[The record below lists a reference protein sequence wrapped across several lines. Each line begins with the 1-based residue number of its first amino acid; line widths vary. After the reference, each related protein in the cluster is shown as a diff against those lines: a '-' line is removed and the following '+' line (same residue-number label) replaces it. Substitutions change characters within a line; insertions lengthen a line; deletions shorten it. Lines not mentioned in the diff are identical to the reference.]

1 MMADPQ
7 SRIVHAISIPA
18 ARIGVTGAT
27 GFVGAAIVDRLL
39 GMGAAVRV
47 LVRNPARLD
56 ISGTLDIVQGSLG
69 DNRALE
75 PFSHGLDALI
85 HCAGLTHARTKQA
98 FFETNVE
105 GAAQIAAAFSAQHTH
120 QNPGAR
126 FVHISSLAARVPDIS
141 AYARSKAASET
152 AVATA
157 CSSPVVTVRAP
168 ALFGPRD
175 HATLPFFRAV
185 KRGLAP
191 IPGGARETRASILY
205 VGDFVEAVIACLTL
219 SLTAPVSLFEVGD
232 AKPDGHSWPEIAE
245 ACGKA
250 FGRRPR
256 LVRLPR
262 MVLTGH
268 SVLNSFVQKGLG
280 RAPMLTPEKIDEFFY
295 PDWAAR
301 DNLLS
306 THADWRPAV
315 PLDEG
320 FRRTAD
326 WYRQAGWL

>member
-7 SRIVHAISIPA
+7 SRTIRALYIPS

-27 GFVGAAIVDRLL
+27 GFVGATIVDRLL
-39 GMGAAVRV
+39 GMGATVRV

-69 DNRALE
+69 DNRALQT
-75 PFSHGLDALI
+75 FAHGLDALI

-98 FFETNVE
+98 FFTTNVD
-105 GAAQIAAAFSAQHTH
+105 GAAQIAAAFSAQHAQET
-120 QNPGAR
+120 PGAR

-141 AYARSKAASET
+141 TYAHSKAASET

-157 CSSPVVTVRAP
+157 SSCPVVTLRAP

-175 HATLPFFRAV
+175 HATLPFFKAV
-185 KRGLAP
+185 KKGIAP
-191 IPGGARETRASILY
+191 IPGGNREKRASILY
-205 VGDFVEAVIACLTL
+205 VDDFVEAIIACLTHP
-219 SLTAPVSLFEVGD
+219 LTGPVSLFEVGD
-232 AKPDGHSWPEIAE
+232 AKPDGHSWPEIAK
-245 ACGKA
+245 ACGTA
-250 FGRRPR
+250 FGRSPR

-262 MVLTGH
+262 TVLTGH
-268 SVLNSFVQKGLG
+268 AAVNAFAQKRLG
-280 RAPMLTPEKIDEFFY
+280 RAPMLTPEKVAEFFY

-306 THADWRPAV
+306 TQLDWRPAV
-315 PLDEG
+315 RLDEG

-326 WYRQAGWL
+326 WYRQVGWL